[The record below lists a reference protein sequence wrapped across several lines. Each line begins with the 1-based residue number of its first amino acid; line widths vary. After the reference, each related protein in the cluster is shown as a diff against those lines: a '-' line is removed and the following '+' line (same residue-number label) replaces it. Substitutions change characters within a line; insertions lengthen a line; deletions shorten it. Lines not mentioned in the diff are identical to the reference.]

1 MRKAMS
7 VVAMFLIVLLA
18 GGCATVNLEAFED
31 GADALDDAFRDVE
44 GVVDQTGDTFEETG
58 EATTKAAGA
67 IEATNASFGGE
78 SACITPGLNIGPE
91 YSMRFSIPGRE
102 LSVIFE
108 NGEMAEGRAVHLEHF
123 EVADAHFDVH
133 NFASLMEAHIV
144 VKIYRYGEPHEI
156 IKERIGQRYSKEE
169 LTDDSCVPYFVEAK
183 GAERN
188 LTLHNGR

>member
-1 MRKAMS
+1 MKTMNSAVMLL
-7 VVAMFLIVLLA
+7 VVLLV
-18 GGCATVNLEAFED
+18 GGCATINLEAFED

-44 GVVDQTGDTFEETG
+44 GVVDQTGDTFEEMG
-58 EATTKAAGA
+58 ESTAQAAGA
-67 IEATNASFGGE
+67 IEAANASFGGE

-91 YSMRFSIPGRE
+91 YSMIFSIPGRK
-102 LSVIFE
+102 LAVVQE
-108 NGEMAEGRAVHLEHF
+108 NGETAKGRAVRLEHF
-123 EVADAHFDVH
+123 EVADTHFDVH

-183 GAERN
+183 GAEKN
-188 LTLHNGR
+188 LALHNGR